1 MGNIA
6 SEVGKGEVGKG
17 EVGQGEVGKGEVGEG
32 EVGKGEVG
40 QCVKYDSRSMASV
53 VCWFAL
59 SMVPWISP

>member
-17 EVGQGEVGKGEVGEG
+17 EVRQGEVGKGEVG
-32 EVGKGEVG
+32 KGEGGRVRWG
-40 QCVKYDSRSMASV
+40 SVKDDSRSMASV

-59 SMVPWISP
+59 SMAPWISP